1 MLVSY
6 IEGDDNGTFL
16 RIKKVSIDGK
26 VSVPITIS
34 EIDGGRNTGVPQLEK
49 FNDQIVI
56 VWTVFE
62 NGKNQL
68 KIANLSLEN
77 I

>member
-1 MLVSY
+1 MLISY

-26 VSVPITIS
+26 ASAPITIS

-49 FNDQIVI
+49 FNDDIFI

-62 NGKNQL
+62 NDRNQL
-68 KIANLSLEN
+68 KSAKLSLEN